1 MATVP
6 ELMQAT
12 LMQVFNER
20 DDAAR
25 RAAIDCIYAAD
36 VTFADPDEVVTGH
49 EALNAKAARLLQDA
63 PAFVF
68 RPLGPAL
75 TSHDLGYLAWGLGP
89 AGGEPV
95 VRGMDIALVEDGLI
109 KSLHT
114 LLLTD

>member
-12 LMQVFNER
+12 LMEVFNER

-25 RAAIDCIYAAD
+25 RVAIARIYAPD
-36 VTFADPDEVVTGH
+36 VSFSDPDEVVTGH
-49 EALNAKAARLLQDA
+49 EALNSKAARLLQDA
-63 PAFVF
+63 PVF
-68 RPLGPAL
+68 EFRQLGPVL
-75 TSHDLGYLAWGLGP
+75 TSHDLGYLPWGLGP
-89 AGGEPV
+89 AGGDPV
-95 VRGMDIALVEDGLI
+95 VRGLDIALIEDGLI